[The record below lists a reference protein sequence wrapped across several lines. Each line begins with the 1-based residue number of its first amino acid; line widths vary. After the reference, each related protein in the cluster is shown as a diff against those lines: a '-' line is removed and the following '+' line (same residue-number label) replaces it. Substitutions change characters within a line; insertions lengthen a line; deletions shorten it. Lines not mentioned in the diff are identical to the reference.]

1 MTTKE
6 WYEKAKVKQDALA
19 RHHEQR
25 YNQLSWVRFFLFIGV
40 FSLIFL
46 GFGQALWLGGLGI
59 LVGIVVLLVF
69 VRYHERHKKQ
79 QHFANTKAEICY
91 NELAFIQ
98 DHRREGH
105 TGAAYAPKDHP
116 YAFDLDV
123 VGEGS
128 LFTFLNTAQLE
139 EGRKRLAHWLLY
151 PAQEKVLK
159 QRQERA
165 QAIAGQLDWMVTFR
179 ALSANLTPSQA
190 DTKPLKQWSKDP
202 LPAMPTWA
210 NIVSILLPPFFL
222 AALIANL
229 GGWVNALVPLG
240 FAALHGFIL
249 NRTNKR
255 VEKAHRQLSNIA
267 PTLQTY
273 SRLLHHLESAPFADS
288 VLQDLQQP
296 LQQPVSAGKRV
307 KQLARILQNLDLR
320 YNVLGHLPLNW
331 VFFWDIH
338 TYRSLYRWHRQATTL
353 LPTWLNL
360 LAETEALIALGNLHA
375 HFPDWAFA
383 KLTDTPEGYH
393 IKAAG
398 HPLIHPDK
406 RVDNDLPLTTQ
417 EILLITGSNM
427 AGKST
432 FLRTVGL
439 NIVLGQAGASVC
451 ATAASFPLTHLIT
464 SMRTFD
470 SVNQSASSF
479 YAELNQL
486 QRVLQQVKEDPNTLF
501 LVDEV
506 LKGTNSADR
515 HKGSVALL
523 NQLVKAGGTGL
534 ITTHDLELAEYFST
548 HPTVHNQS
556 FEVEIEG
563 EELEFDYKMRPGICH
578 SFNATVLMKKMG
590 IDVE

>member
-1 MTTKE
+1 MTAKE
-6 WYEKAKVKQDALA
+6 WYEHAKVEHEALA

-25 YNQLSWVRFFLFIGV
+25 YNQLSWVRFILFIGV

-59 LVGIVVLLVF
+59 LVGIIVLLVF
-69 VRYHERHKKQ
+69 VRYHERHKRQ
-79 QHFANTKAEICY
+79 QQFARTKAEICF
-91 NELAFIQ
+91 NELEFIQ
-98 DHRREGH
+98 HHQREGH
-105 TGAAYAPKDHP
+105 TGVEYAPKDHP

-123 VGEGS
+123 VGDGS
-128 LFTFLNTAQLE
+128 LFSFINTAQLE
-139 EGRKRLAHWLLY
+139 EGRARLAHWLLH
-151 PAQEKVLK
+151 PAQGDVLLR
-159 QRQERA
+159 RQARVKA
-165 QAIAGQLDWMVTFR
+165 LANHLDWMLTFR
-179 ALSANLTPSQA
+179 ALSSKLFLEQA
-190 DTKPLKQWSKDP
+190 DTKPLLQWAKAP

-210 NIVSILLPPFFL
+210 NVVSFVLPPFFL

-249 NRTNKR
+249 SRTNKR
-255 VEKAHRQLSNIA
+255 VEQAHRQLSHIA

-273 SRLLHHLESAPFADS
+273 SRLLHHLESAPFSDS

-307 KQLARILQNLDLR
+307 KRLARILQNLDLR
-320 YNVLGHLPLNW
+320 LNVFGHLPLNW

-338 TYRSLYRWHRQATTL
+338 TYRSLHHWHQQATDH
-353 LPTWLNL
+353 LPAWLDR
-360 LAETEALIALGNLHA
+360 LAETEALVALGNLHA
-375 HFPDWAFA
+375 HFPEWAFA
-383 KLTDTPEGYH
+383 RMTDPEPGYQL
-393 IKAAG
+393 KAAG

-406 RVDNDLPLTTQ
+406 RVDNDLQLSTR
-417 EILLITGSNM
+417 EIFLITGSNM

-439 NIVLGQAGASVC
+439 NIVLGQAGAPVC
-451 ATAASFPLTHLIT
+451 ATAAAFPLTHLIT

-479 YAELNQL
+479 YAELYQL
-486 QRVLQQVKEDPNTLF
+486 QRVLRQVQGDPHTLF

-515 HKGSVALL
+515 HKGAVALL
-523 NQLVKAGGTGL
+523 NQLVKANATGL
-534 ITTHDLELAEYFST
+534 ITTHDLELAEHFSA

-563 EELEFDYKMRPGICH
+563 EELEFDYKMQPGICH

-590 IDVE
+590 IDVA

>member
-1 MTTKE
+1 MTAQE
-6 WYEKAKVKQDALA
+6 WYTSAKAKHEAQA
-19 RHHEQR
+19 RHHEKR
-25 YNQLSWVRFFLFIGV
+25 YNQLSWVRFILFIAV

-46 GFGQALWLGGLGI
+46 VFGQSLLLGGIGI
-59 LVGIVVLLVF
+59 LVGIVVLLFF
-69 VRYHERHKKQ
+69 VRFHERHKKQ
-79 QHFANTKAEICY
+79 QHFAKTKAEICF
-91 NELAFIQ
+91 NELEYIQ
-98 DHRREGH
+98 HHQREGH
-105 TGAAYAPKDHP
+105 TGEEYAPKDHP

-123 VGEGS
+123 VGQGS
-128 LFTFLNTAQLE
+128 LFTFLNTAQLA
-139 EGRKRLAHWLLY
+139 EGQARLAHWLLH
-151 PAQEKVLK
+151 PAQDDEL
-159 QRQERA
+159 QNRQARVRA
-165 QAIAGQLDWMVTFR
+165 LSDHLDWMLTFR
-179 ALSANLTPSQA
+179 ALSSKLFLEQANTQ
-190 DTKPLKQWSKDP
+190 PLLSWANVP
-202 LPAMPTWA
+202 LPAMPIWA
-210 NIVSILLPPFFL
+210 NVVSFLLPPLFL

-249 NRTNKR
+249 SRTNKR
-255 VEKAHRQLSNIA
+255 VEKAHRQLSHIA

-273 SRLLHHLESAPFADS
+273 SRLLQHLESAPFTA
-288 VLQDLQQP
+288 VTLQDLQQP

-320 YNVLGHLPLNW
+320 YNVFGHLPLNW
-331 VFFWDIH
+331 IFFWDIH
-338 TYRSLYRWHRQATTL
+338 TYRSLHRWHQQATAQ
-353 LPTWLNL
+353 LPVWLDL
-360 LAETEALIALGNLHA
+360 LAETEALIALSTLHA
-375 HFPDWAFA
+375 HFPEWAFA
-383 KLTDTPEGYH
+383 AVTDSYKGFQIE
-393 IKAAG
+393 AAG

-406 RVDNDLPLTTQ
+406 RVDNDLTLSNSD
-417 EILLITGSNM
+417 IFLITGSNM

-439 NIVLGQAGASVC
+439 NIVLGQAGAPVC
-451 ATAASFPLTHLIT
+451 ASSASFPLTHLIT

-479 YAELNQL
+479 YAELYQL
-486 QRVLQQVKEDPNTLF
+486 QRVLQQVKDDPNTLF

-523 NQLVKAGGTGL
+523 DQLVKAKATGL
-534 ITTHDLELAEYFST
+534 ITTHDLELAEHFSA

-590 IDVE
+590 IDVA